1 MSLVQ
6 RGARNR
12 RTPYYEAT
20 QKYGPQGFTV
30 YNHMYFPIRFDS
42 FEAEF
47 DALLNGVTL
56 WDVAVERCLEI
67 SGPDGFRFAQL
78 LTPRDLS
85 TCAVGQA
92 KYVLICDGDG
102 GIVNDPVLTRMDE
115 NTFWFALA
123 SSDAL
128 LFARGLK
135 NAYPDLDVTIQEA
148 DVAPLQVQGPR
159 SKDLMVKLLGED
171 ILDLRYYFW
180 TDAKI
185 AGVPVVVTRTGWTSE
200 IGYEV
205 YTTDTSRGNDVYEAI
220 MEAGQEF
227 GIKPTGPSDI
237 RRIEG
242 AIFNWGADM
251 TYENNAFE
259 MGLDRLVDLDTVS
272 TEASISIGAYRRSGT
287 KGSTERINGVVLD
300 GDPFP
305 ALNAVKWPAIDRRS
319 AGRQGHVGDLLAAPR
334 AEHRL
339 LLAPGGAAAMRV
351 RSVTVETEW
360 GTRARDG
367 CRRCR
372 SSIPRSRSP
381 SPEAPFN
388 ASALDPGRDGLASRS
403 SPERCFKEMTGPTGP
418 ARSPQ
423 GGLSMVNEREE
434 MLAKSATLY
443 FGPWYRQS
451 PFFKSTLRAGC
462 TAYDIYNHMYLPGYY
477 DDPEIEYGL
486 LNEGVTLWDVGVE
499 RTVQVS
505 GPDADRLIDMITC
518 RDLTTC
524 AVKQGK
530 YMLVTAPDGGIVN
543 DPVLLH
549 PEPNVWWMQLADSDA
564 GLYALGVAAQSDLDV
579 EVSFPDVHPSRS
591 RGRSRRRRSRS
602 SSARRST
609 TSSTTG
615 AITSRSQGSR
625 S

>member
-1 MSLVQ
+1 MSQPFDMSLVQ

-20 QKYGPQGFTV
+20 QKYGPTGFTV

-85 TCAVGQA
+85 KCAVGQA

-102 GIVNDPVLTRMDE
+102 GIINDPVMTRMDD

-200 IGYEV
+200 VGYEV
-205 YTTDTSRGNDVYEAI
+205 YTTDTVRGNDVYEAL
-220 MEAGQEF
+220 MDAGQEF

-259 MGLDRLVDLDTVS
+259 LGLDRLVDLDTVS
-272 TEASISIGAYRRSGT
+272 PEACISIGSYRAIREAGVD
-287 KGSTERINGVVLD
+287 KKINGVVLD

-305 ALNAVKWPAIDRRS
+305 ALNAVKWPASIDGQQVGKVTSAIYSPRLKQNIGYCWLPADRS
-319 AGRQGHVGDLLAAPR
+319 NEGQ
-334 AEHRL
+334 E
-339 LLAPGGAAAMRV
+339 
-351 RSVTVETEW
+351 VTVQTEW
-360 GTRARDG
+360 GTRGATVAPMPFVDP
-367 CRRCR
+367 
-372 SSIPRSRSP
+372 SKQIP
-381 SPEAPFN
+381 
-388 ASALDPGRDGLASRS
+388 
-403 SPERCFKEMTGPTGP
+403 
-418 ARSPQ
+418 
-423 GGLSMVNEREE
+423 
-434 MLAKSATLY
+434 
-443 FGPWYRQS
+443 
-451 PFFKSTLRAGC
+451 
-462 TAYDIYNHMYLPGYY
+462 
-477 DDPEIEYGL
+477 
-486 LNEGVTLWDVGVE
+486 
-499 RTVQVS
+499 VS
-505 GPDADRLIDMITC
+505 
-518 RDLTTC
+518 
-524 AVKQGK
+524 
-530 YMLVTAPDGGIVN
+530 
-543 DPVLLH
+543 
-549 PEPNVWWMQLADSDA
+549 
-564 GLYALGVAAQSDLDV
+564 
-579 EVSFPDVHPSRS
+579 
-591 RGRSRRRRSRS
+591 
-602 SSARRST
+602 
-609 TSSTTG
+609 
-615 AITSRSQGSR
+615 
-625 S
+625 